1 MLKNRTLIWVVFLVA
16 SVVLSGALIR
26 ITWQRAS
33 GNRSLHAQIMS
44 KAELVSQLGQETAR
58 IRTGHALDAQ
68 SSLRLRGVVDLSA
81 LLESSGA
88 SEPVLHMSTAPGDAQ
103 TQVISVDAQF
113 AMRIEDL
120 HGFLIK
126 LRASDPI
133 VRVHRMT
140 ITPIISERAE
150 TDSADPE
157 LGAPSV
163 PDGHDRHI
171 RLEAEMI
178 SSRLAKGEQ

>member
-1 MLKNRTLIWVVFLVA
+1 MLKNRTLIWIVLLVA

-26 ITWQRAS
+26 LTWKRAS

-44 KAELVSQLGQETAR
+44 KADLVSQLSQETAR
-58 IRTGHALDAQ
+58 IRTGHALEAQ

-81 LLESSGA
+81 LLESCGA
-88 SEPVLHMSTAPGDAQ
+88 TEPVIRMNTSPRDGQ
-103 TQVISVDAQF
+103 QQVISVDAEFSMKIQ
-113 AMRIEDL
+113 DL

-140 ITPIISERAE
+140 ITPIITERTE
-150 TDSADPE
+150 LDSDDPGLATQNE
-157 LGAPSV
+157 PVTHARL
-163 PDGHDRHI
+163 I

-178 SSRLAKGEQ
+178 SSRIAKGEH